1 MRRIETG
8 VRHLAGLGWD
18 DLKDYLMS
26 DASHTLMVQS
36 EDPLKILS
44 LTIMRQLTAPSC
56 PVYVRFKTADLA
68 S

>member
-1 MRRIETG
+1 M
-8 VRHLAGLGWD
+8 GWD

-36 EDPLKILS
+36 EDPLNILS